1 MQAIVQDEYGDPGAV
16 LRLAEVEKPEPQ
28 PGEVVV
34 RVHAAGVDR
43 GVWHIVTGL
52 PYPIR
57 LAGYGFRRPKRA
69 TPGMDVAGVVEAIG
83 TGVVDVAIGDEVYG
97 STNGSFAE
105 YAAVPAAKL
114 APKPTNLS
122 FEQAAAVPISGF
134 AALQAVR
141 NRGAVQP
148 GQKALV
154 LGASGGVGHLAA
166 QIAVAYGAEVT
177 GVCRSDKVELVRGL
191 GVARVI
197 DHTREDALD
206 GRESYDVIIDT
217 GGHRRLRDL
226 RRALTKRGR
235 LVIVGSET
243 SGRWLG
249 GTDRQLRAVLWSLF
263 SRRAMGSFISKEV
276 ASDLRVLT
284 GLIEAGSVTPMV
296 DSVLPLAD
304 AAAAINRLT
313 AGDARGKIV
322 LSSEQQRARDE
333 RVA

>member
-1 MQAIVQDEYGDPGAV
+1 MQAMVQTEYGDPSEV
-16 LRLAEVEKPEPQ
+16 LRLAEVAKPEPQ

-43 GVWHIVTGL
+43 GVWHIVAGL
-52 PYPIR
+52 PFPIR
-57 LAGYGFRRPKRA
+57 LAGYGFRRPKRP
-69 TPGMDVAGVVEAIG
+69 TPGMDLAGVVEAIG
-83 TGVVDVAIGDEVYG
+83 SDVVDVAIGDEVYG

-114 APKPTNLS
+114 GPKPANLS
-122 FEQAAAVPISGF
+122 FEQAAAVPISGY

-141 NRGAVQP
+141 DRGAVQP
-148 GQKALV
+148 GQKVLV

-177 GVCRSDKVELVRGL
+177 AVARTDKVELVRGL
-191 GVARVI
+191 GVAKVV
-197 DHTREDALD
+197 DHTCEDALD
-206 GRESYDVIIDT
+206 GRTAYDVIIDT

-243 SGRWLG
+243 GGRWLG
-249 GTDRQLRAVLWSLF
+249 GTDRQLRAVVWSLV

-276 ASDLRVLT
+276 APDLRVLT

-296 DSVLPLAD
+296 DSALPLAD
-304 AAAAINRLT
+304 AVVALDRLT

-322 LSSEQQRARDE
+322 LTP
-333 RVA
+333 

>member
-1 MQAIVQDEYGDPGAV
+1 MRAIVQDEYGDPSAV
-16 LRLAEVEKPEPQ
+16 LRLAEVEKPEIQ
-28 PGEVVV
+28 AGEVLV

-69 TPGMDVAGVVEAIG
+69 SPGMDLAGVVEAIG
-83 TGVVDVAIGDEVYG
+83 PGVTEVGIGDEVYG

-114 APKPTNLS
+114 APKPANLS

-134 AALQAVR
+134 AAVQAVR
-141 NRGAVQP
+141 DRGEVQP
-148 GQKALV
+148 GQKVLV

-166 QIAVAYGAEVT
+166 QIAVAFGAEVT
-177 GVCRSDKVELVRGL
+177 GVSRTDKVEMVRGL

-206 GRESYDVIIDT
+206 GTTAYDVIIDT

-226 RRALTKRGR
+226 RRALTPRGR

-243 SGRWLG
+243 GGRWLG
-249 GTDRQLRAVLWSLF
+249 GIDRMMRAALWSLV
-263 SRRAMGSFISKEV
+263 SRRRMGSFISKEH
-276 ASDLRVLT
+276 AADLRVLAEMV
-284 GLIEAGSVTPMV
+284 EAGSLLPAV
-296 DSVLPLAD
+296 DQVRPLAD
-304 AAAAINRLT
+304 AAVALDLLT
-313 AGDARGKIV
+313 SGQVRGKLV
-322 LSSEQQRARDE
+322 LTP
-333 RVA
+333 

>member
-1 MQAIVQDEYGDPGAV
+1 MQAIVQDEYGDPSAV
-16 LRLAEVEKPEPQ
+16 LSLAEVEKPEPQ

-57 LAGYGFRRPKRA
+57 LAGYGLRKPKRP

-83 TGVVDVAIGDEVYG
+83 TGVFGVTIGEEVYG
-97 STNGSFAE
+97 STNGSYAD
-105 YAAVPAAKL
+105 YAAVPATKL

-122 FEQAAAVPISGF
+122 FEQAAAVPISGYT
-134 AALQAVR
+134 AIQAVR
-141 NRGAVQP
+141 DRGAVQP
-148 GQKALV
+148 GQKVLV

-166 QIAVAYGAEVT
+166 QIATAYGADVT
-177 GVCRSDKVELVRGL
+177 GVSRTDKVELVRAL

-206 GRESYDVIIDT
+206 GGTKYDVIIDT

-226 RRALTKRGR
+226 RRALTTTGR

-243 SGRWLG
+243 DGRWFG
-249 GTDRQLRAVLWSLF
+249 GIDRQLRASIWSLF
-263 SRRAMGSFISKEV
+263 SRRTMGSFISKEV
-276 ASDLRVLT
+276 SSDLRALAD
-284 GLIEAGSVTPMV
+284 LIEAGSVTPMI

-304 AAAAINRLT
+304 AAVAINRLT

-322 LSSEQQRARDE
+322 LTP
-333 RVA
+333 

>member
-1 MQAIVQDEYGDPGAV
+1 MQAIVQDEYGDPSAV

-28 PGEVVV
+28 AGEVLV

-57 LAGYGFRRPKRA
+57 LAGYGFRRPKRPS
-69 TPGMDVAGVVEAIG
+69 PGMDLAGVVEAIG
-83 TGVVDVAIGDEVYG
+83 IGVTEVGIGDEVYG

-105 YAAVPAAKL
+105 YAVVSAAKL
-114 APKPTNLS
+114 APKPANLT

-134 AALQAVR
+134 TALQAVR
-141 NRGAVQP
+141 DRGEVQP
-148 GQKALV
+148 GQKVLV

-166 QIAVAYGAEVT
+166 QIAAAYGAEVT
-177 GVCRSDKVELVRGL
+177 GVCRTDKVEMVRGL

-206 GRESYDVIIDT
+206 GTTAYDVIIDT

-226 RRALTKRGR
+226 RRALTPRGR

-243 SGRWLG
+243 GGRRLG
-249 GTDRQLRAVLWSLF
+249 GIDRMMRAALWSLV
-263 SRRAMGSFISKEV
+263 SRRRMGSFISKEH
-276 ASDLRVLT
+276 AADLLVLAE
-284 GLIEAGSVTPMV
+284 LIEAGSLLPAV
-296 DSVLPLAD
+296 DQVRPLGD
-304 AAAAINRLT
+304 AALALDLLT
-313 AGDARGKIV
+313 SGQVRGKLV
-322 LSSEQQRARDE
+322 LTP
-333 RVA
+333 